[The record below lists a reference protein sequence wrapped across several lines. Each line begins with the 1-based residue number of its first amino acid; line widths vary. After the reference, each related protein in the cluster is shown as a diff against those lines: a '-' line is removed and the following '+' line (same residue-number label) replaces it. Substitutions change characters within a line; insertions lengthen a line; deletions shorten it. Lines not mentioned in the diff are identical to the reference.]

1 MDYFRKK
8 AARFT
13 AALLFALTIIL
24 SGCSLYNE
32 RPQVPDTTDAVSG
45 TSGFSLTLVPAY
57 SSDPYTTINNN
68 KPYFT
73 DDDYTTTSYEY
84 YSDLDSLGRCGVC
97 MASIGR
103 DLMPSEERGPI
114 GNVRPSG
121 WHTIKYDNIDGNYLY
136 NRCHLIGYQLTG
148 ENANVNNLI
157 TGTRY
162 LNVQGMLPFENMTA
176 DYIKETGNH
185 VLYRATPVFDGDNL
199 VADGVLLEGYSV
211 EDNGAGVCFNVFCY
225 NVQPGIEI
233 DYATGDSS
241 QTELPAAITQ
251 TYVLNTNTMR
261 FHMPDCSSV
270 SQIKEKN
277 KQIFKGNRNDII
289 AQGYTPCRQCNP

>member
-1 MDYFRKK
+1 MKK
-8 AARFT
+8 KITKISTFIIS
-13 AALLFALTIIL
+13 ALL
-24 SGCSLYNE
+24 SLFIFKYQ
-32 RPQVPDTTDAVSG
+32 PVSPVVTETYSTG
-45 TSGFSLTLVPAY
+45 SDQTETFSLDLVPAY
-57 SSDPYTTINNN
+57 SQKAYAVINNN
-68 KPYFT
+68 IPYFT
-73 DDDYTTTSYEY
+73 EADYTTESYEY
-84 YSDLDSLGRCGVC
+84 YSNLDSLGRCGVC
-97 MASIGR
+97 IASIGR

-114 GNVRPSG
+114 GKVRPSG

-148 ENANVNNLI
+148 ENANTENLI

-162 LNVQGMLPFENMTA
+162 LNVEGMLPFENMTA

-185 VLYRATPVFDGDNL
+185 VLYRATPVFGGDNL

-211 EDNGAGVCFNVFCY
+211 EDNGAGICFNVFCY

-241 QTELPAAITQ
+241 QTELPAEITQ

-261 FHMPDCSSV
+261 FHRPDCSSV
-270 SQIKEKN
+270 IRIKEKN
-277 KQIFKGNRNDII
+277 KQTFKGNRDDII
-289 AQGYTPCRQCNP
+289 AQGYTPCSQCNP

>member
-1 MDYFRKK
+1 MNKRIAKISTIIISVFL
-8 AARFT
+8 
-13 AALLFALTIIL
+13 LLFM
-24 SGCSLYNE
+24 SGCRSDFSDVAETYNTIAASQE
-32 RPQVPDTTDAVSG
+32 SFSPDS
-45 TSGFSLTLVPAY
+45 VPAY
-57 SSDPYTTINNN
+57 SHAAYTVINNN

-73 DDDYTTTSYEY
+73 ADDYTTESYEY
-84 YSDLDSLGRCGVC
+84 YSELDSLGRCGVC

-136 NRCHLIGYQLTG
+136 NRCHLIAYQLTG

-211 EDNGAGVCFNVFCY
+211 EDNGAGICFNVFCY

-241 QTELPAAITQ
+241 QAEISTEFTH
-251 TYVLNTNTMR
+251 TYVLNTNTMK

-270 SQIKEKN
+270 SKIKEKN
-277 KQIFKGNRNDII
+277 KQIFKGNRDDII

>member
-1 MDYFRKK
+1 MKK
-8 AARFT
+8 KITKISTFIIS
-13 AALLFALTIIL
+13 ALL
-24 SGCSLYNE
+24 SLFIFKYQPGFPVVTE
-32 RPQVPDTTDAVSG
+32 TYSTGSDRTETFSPDS
-45 TSGFSLTLVPAY
+45 VPAY
-57 SSDPYTTINNN
+57 SQKPYAVINNN
-68 KPYFT
+68 IPYFT
-73 DDDYTTTSYEY
+73 EADYTTESYEY
-84 YSDLDSLGRCGVC
+84 YSKLDSLGRCGVC

-114 GNVRPSG
+114 GKVRPSG

-148 ENANVNNLI
+148 ENANTANLI

-162 LNVQGMLPFENMTA
+162 LNVQGMLPFEDMTA

-199 VADGVLLEGYSV
+199 VANGVLLEGYSV
-211 EDNGAGVCFNVFCY
+211 EDNGDGICFNVFCY

-241 QTELPAAITQ
+241 QT
-251 TYVLNTNTMR
+251 
-261 FHMPDCSSV
+261 D
-270 SQIKEKN
+270 KK
-277 KQIFKGNRNDII
+277 
-289 AQGYTPCRQCNP
+289 

>member
-13 AALLFALTIIL
+13 AALLFVLTIIL

-32 RPQVPDTTDAVSG
+32 RPQVPDTTDAVSN
-45 TSGFSLTLVPAY
+45 TSGFSLTSVPAY
-57 SSDPYTTINNN
+57 SSDPYVTINNN

-121 WHTIKYDNIDGNYLY
+121 WHTVKYDNIDGNYLY

-185 VLYRATPVFDGDNL
+185 VLYRTTPVFGGDNL

-277 KQIFKGNRNDII
+277 KQIFKGNRDDII

>member
-1 MDYFRKK
+1 MKK
-8 AARFT
+8 KITKISTFIIS
-13 AALLFALTIIL
+13 ALL
-24 SGCSLYNE
+24 SLFIFKYQ
-32 RPQVPDTTDAVSG
+32 PVSPVVTETYSTG
-45 TSGFSLTLVPAY
+45 SDRTETFSLDSVPAY
-57 SSDPYTTINNN
+57 SQKAYAVINNN
-68 KPYFT
+68 IPYFT
-73 DDDYTTTSYEY
+73 EADYTTESYEY
-84 YSDLDSLGRCGVC
+84 YSNLDSLGRCGVC
-97 MASIGR
+97 IASIGR

-114 GNVRPSG
+114 GKVRPSG

-148 ENANVNNLI
+148 ENANTANLI

-162 LNVQGMLPFENMTA
+162 LNVQGMLPFEDMTA

-211 EDNGAGVCFNVFCY
+211 EDNGAGICFNVFCY

-241 QTELPAAITQ
+241 QTDKKQLSNNSCLEIGIVHLPFIDLFYHSLGKSDNILGCVIAKH
-251 TYVLNTNTMR
+251 TYTKWEFVKLL
-261 FHMPDCSSV
+261 F
-270 SQIKEKN
+270 
-277 KQIFKGNRNDII
+277 
-289 AQGYTPCRQCNP
+289 

>member
-1 MDYFRKK
+1 MKK
-8 AARFT
+8 RITKISTFIIS
-13 AALLFALTIIL
+13 ALL
-24 SGCSLYNE
+24 SLFIFKYQPGSPIVTE
-32 RPQVPDTTDAVSG
+32 TYSTGSDRAET
-45 TSGFSLTLVPAY
+45 FSLDSVPAY
-57 SSDPYTTINNN
+57 SQKPYAVINNN
-68 KPYFT
+68 IPYFT
-73 DDDYTTTSYEY
+73 EADYTTESYEY
-84 YSDLDSLGRCGVC
+84 YSKLDSLGRCGVC
-97 MASIGR
+97 IASIGR

-114 GNVRPSG
+114 GKVRPSG

-148 ENANVNNLI
+148 ENANTANLI

-162 LNVQGMLPFENMTA
+162 LNVQGMLPFEDMTA

-211 EDNGAGVCFNVFCY
+211 EDNGAGICFNVFCY

-241 QTELPAAITQ
+241 QTE
-251 TYVLNTNTMR
+251 
-261 FHMPDCSSV
+261 
-270 SQIKEKN
+270 
-277 KQIFKGNRNDII
+277 
-289 AQGYTPCRQCNP
+289 

>member
-1 MDYFRKK
+1 MKK
-8 AARFT
+8 KIAKISTFIIS
-13 AALLFALTIIL
+13 ALL
-24 SGCSLYNE
+24 SLFRVKYQPGSPVVTE
-32 RPQVPDTTDAVSG
+32 TYSTGSDQSET
-45 TSGFSLTLVPAY
+45 FSLDSVPAY
-57 SSDPYTTINNN
+57 SQKAYAVINNN
-68 KPYFT
+68 IPYFT
-73 DDDYTTTSYEY
+73 EADYTTESYEY
-84 YSDLDSLGRCGVC
+84 YSNLDSLGRCGVC
-97 MASIGR
+97 IASIGR

-114 GNVRPSG
+114 GKVRPSG

-148 ENANVNNLI
+148 ENANTANLI

-162 LNVQGMLPFENMTA
+162 LNVQGMLPFEDMTA

-211 EDNGAGVCFNVFCY
+211 EDNGAGICFNVFCY

-241 QTELPAAITQ
+241 QT
-251 TYVLNTNTMR
+251 
-261 FHMPDCSSV
+261 D
-270 SQIKEKN
+270 KK
-277 KQIFKGNRNDII
+277 
-289 AQGYTPCRQCNP
+289 

>member
-1 MDYFRKK
+1 
-8 AARFT
+8 
-13 AALLFALTIIL
+13 
-24 SGCSLYNE
+24 
-32 RPQVPDTTDAVSG
+32 
-45 TSGFSLTLVPAY
+45 
-57 SSDPYTTINNN
+57 
-68 KPYFT
+68 
-73 DDDYTTTSYEY
+73 
-84 YSDLDSLGRCGVC
+84 

-114 GNVRPSG
+114 GKVRPSG

-148 ENANVNNLI
+148 ENANTENLI

-162 LNVQGMLPFENMTA
+162 LNVQGMLPFEDMTA

-211 EDNGAGVCFNVFCY
+211 EDNGAGICFNVFCY

-241 QTELPAAITQ
+241 QT
-251 TYVLNTNTMR
+251 
-261 FHMPDCSSV
+261 D
-270 SQIKEKN
+270 KK
-277 KQIFKGNRNDII
+277 
-289 AQGYTPCRQCNP
+289 

>member
-13 AALLFALTIIL
+13 AALLFVLTIIL

-32 RPQVPDTTDAVSG
+32 RPQVPDTTDAVSD

-57 SSDPYTTINNN
+57 SSDPYVTINNN

-121 WHTIKYDNIDGNYLY
+121 WHTVKYDNIDGNYLY

-185 VLYRATPVFDGDNL
+185 VLYRTTPVFGGDNL

-277 KQIFKGNRNDII
+277 KQIFKGNRDDII

>member
-13 AALLFALTIIL
+13 AALLFVLTIIL

-32 RPQVPDTTDAVSG
+32 RPQVPDTTDAVSD

-73 DDDYTTTSYEY
+73 EDDYTTTSYEY

-121 WHTIKYDNIDGNYLY
+121 WHTVKYDNIDGNYLY

-162 LNVQGMLPFENMTA
+162 LNVQGMLPFENITA

-233 DYATGDSS
+233 DYATGDSL

-277 KQIFKGNRNDII
+277 KQIFKGNRDDII

>member
-1 MDYFRKK
+1 MKK
-8 AARFT
+8 KITKISTFIIS
-13 AALLFALTIIL
+13 ALL
-24 SGCSLYNE
+24 SLFIFKYQPGSPVVTE
-32 RPQVPDTTDAVSG
+32 TYSTGSDQTET
-45 TSGFSLTLVPAY
+45 FSLDSVPAY
-57 SSDPYTTINNN
+57 SQKAYAVINNN
-68 KPYFT
+68 IPYFT
-73 DDDYTTTSYEY
+73 EADYTTESYEY
-84 YSDLDSLGRCGVC
+84 YSNLDSLGRCGVC
-97 MASIGR
+97 IASIGR

-114 GNVRPSG
+114 GKVRPSG

-148 ENANVNNLI
+148 ENANTANLI

-162 LNVQGMLPFENMTA
+162 LNVQGMLPFEDMTA

-211 EDNGAGVCFNVFCY
+211 EDNGAGICFNVFCY

-241 QTELPAAITQ
+241 QTDKKQLSNNSCLEMGIVYLPFIELFYHSLDKSDNILGCVIAKH
-251 TYVLNTNTMR
+251 TYTKWEFVKLL
-261 FHMPDCSSV
+261 F
-270 SQIKEKN
+270 
-277 KQIFKGNRNDII
+277 
-289 AQGYTPCRQCNP
+289 

>member
-8 AARFT
+8 ATRFT
-13 AALLFALTIIL
+13 AALLFVLTIIL

-32 RPQVPDTTDAVSG
+32 RPQVPNTTDAVSD

-84 YSDLDSLGRCGVC
+84 YSELDSLGRCGVC

-121 WHTIKYDNIDGNYLY
+121 WHTVKYDNIDGNYLY

-185 VLYRATPVFDGDNL
+185 VLYRATPIFDGDNL

-277 KQIFKGNRNDII
+277 KQIFKGNRDDII

>member
-1 MDYFRKK
+1 MKK
-8 AARFT
+8 KITKISTFIIS
-13 AALLFALTIIL
+13 ALL
-24 SGCSLYNE
+24 SLFIFKYQ
-32 RPQVPDTTDAVSG
+32 PVSPVVTETYSTG
-45 TSGFSLTLVPAY
+45 SDQSETFSLDSVPAY
-57 SSDPYTTINNN
+57 SQKAYAVINNN
-68 KPYFT
+68 IPYFT
-73 DDDYTTTSYEY
+73 EADYTIESYEY
-84 YSDLDSLGRCGVC
+84 YSNLDSLGRCGVC
-97 MASIGR
+97 IASIGR
-103 DLMPSEERGPI
+103 DLMPSDERGPI
-114 GNVRPSG
+114 GKVRPSG

-148 ENANVNNLI
+148 ENANTENLI

-211 EDNGAGVCFNVFCY
+211 EDNGAGICFNVFCY

-241 QTELPAAITQ
+241 QT
-251 TYVLNTNTMR
+251 
-261 FHMPDCSSV
+261 D
-270 SQIKEKN
+270 KK
-277 KQIFKGNRNDII
+277 
-289 AQGYTPCRQCNP
+289 